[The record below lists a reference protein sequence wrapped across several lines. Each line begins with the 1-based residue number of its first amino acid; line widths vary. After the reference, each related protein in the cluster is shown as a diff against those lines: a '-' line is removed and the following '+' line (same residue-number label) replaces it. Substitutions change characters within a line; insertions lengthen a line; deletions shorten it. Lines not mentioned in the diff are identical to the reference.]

1 MDQEIIR
8 GNKLITVGFLTGA
21 QVIIFMI
28 RFALPIA
35 APTLMT
41 LYGIDPKTMGYI
53 LSGWNW
59 SYTSVLL
66 FAGPV
71 VDWIGPWLAMGLGSI
86 VWGLSTLALPL
97 AGTMVGLFAM
107 RLVFGLGQGILI
119 PSTAASV
126 SRLFTPGERTR
137 ALAVAFSGNQ
147 VGLAA
152 GAGVATFILVRLGW
166 EAIFYVMGGI
176 SLMLTLAWF
185 VFYPDKRVGRIGTQ
199 AAPSTGTQTE
209 APQRFPWRSLFRFR
223 STWGLALGQFGYLY
237 SYFFFI
243 AWLPGYLVL
252 ERNMTDLR
260 SGFSSALV
268 FIVGMVGTLGGG
280 WLGDYLLKRGMD
292 RTRCRKSIIGGGLAI
307 AFVLVVAAAY
317 VVEAEMAVALLAVGV
332 GFMRLATGSVHSLP
346 LELAPKQIVASLA
359 SVQNFSGNVGGLL
372 APILSGYLVQQT
384 GSFESS
390 VVVAGVMALLGA
402 VGFVFLVGELK
413 VFELSEN
420 KSVQA

>member
-1 MDQEIIR
+1 MNDEITR
-8 GNKLITVGFLTGA
+8 GEKVLTVGFLTGA
-21 QVIIFMI
+21 QMIVFMI

-41 LYGIDPKTMGYI
+41 LYGIEPETMGYI

-59 SYTSVLL
+59 SYTGVLL

-97 AGTMVGLFAM
+97 AGTVAGLFVM

-126 SRLFTPGERTR
+126 SRLFTPDERTR

-152 GAGVATFILVRLGW
+152 GAGVATFILVWLGW
-166 EAIFYVMGGI
+166 EAIFYFLGGV
-176 SLMLTLAWF
+176 SLLLTLAWF
-185 VFYPDKRVGRIGTQ
+185 LFYPDKRVGRNEKTQ
-199 AAPSTGTQTE
+199 ASGTDAE
-209 APQRFPWRSLFRFR
+209 ATQRFRWRSLFRFR
-223 STWGLALGQFGYLY
+223 STGGLALGQFGYLY

-243 AWLPGYLVL
+243 AWLPSYLVL

-268 FIVGMVGTLGGG
+268 FMVGMLGTLGGG

-292 RTRCRKSIIGGGLAI
+292 RTRCRKTIIGGGLAI
-307 AFVLVVAAAY
+307 SFVLVVSAAY
-317 VVEAEMAVALLAVGV
+317 VVETEVAVALLAAGV

-346 LELAPKQIVASLA
+346 IELAPKQIVASLA
-359 SVQNFSGNVGGLL
+359 SVQNFAGNVGGLL

-390 VVVAGVMALLGA
+390 VMVAGVMALLGA

-420 KSVQA
+420 TSVKA